1 MANEFRLPDIGEG
14 LVEVEIT
21 HWHVPVGGRVEVDQS
36 IVEVETEKA
45 VTDMPSPFAG
55 TVLYHGAAEGEVLP
69 VGEILFVVGEPGE
82 SWAPNQTADA
92 APSAD
97 DARPIVGTL
106 GSDADILPPRSGAQE
121 VSPAPAAPAGATPRA
136 EPHGNGPIVGP
147 LVRQLAGDLGVDL
160 QTVTGS
166 GPGGRIRRED
176 VLGAAPDAATS
187 TEAPPAREERASR
200 PVADDER
207 RPLSKLRRTIA
218 SNLTRSWT
226 EIPHVTSFWEVDATR
241 LLQMRDAIRARHDVR
256 VPIDALAILAV
267 VPALRAYPEFN
278 SSIDGDD
285 LVVHHRH
292 DIGVAIDAPDGLIVA
307 VVRDAAS
314 RGLLELTSEV
324 KRLGE
329 AARDRTLKPA
339 EVNGQTFT
347 VSNIGA
353 VSGGGHGT
361 PIIPLGTAA
370 VLGVGRVA
378 DKPVARDGRVEV
390 APVMPLSFSF
400 DHRIADGGTGRRFMS
415 MVVENLA
422 DPTLLLV

>member
-21 HWHVPVGGRVEVDQS
+21 HWHVPVGGRVEVDQV

-55 TVLYHGAAEGEVLP
+55 TVLHHGAAEGEVLP
-69 VGEILFVVGEPGE
+69 VGEILFVVGEPDE
-82 SWAPNQTADA
+82 SWTPDQPADP
-92 APSAD
+92 APSEE

-106 GSDADILPPRSGAQE
+106 GSDADILPPRPGAQE
-121 VSPAPAAPAGATPRA
+121 PSPAPAAPVGATART
-136 EPHGNGPIVGP
+136 ESHGNGPLVGP

-160 QTVTGS
+160 RTVTGS

-176 VLGAAPDAATS
+176 VLDASQSVTAT
-187 TEAPPAREERASR
+187 PAFASDAGHGNGR
-200 PVADDER
+200 VGDER

-241 LLQMRDAIRARHDVR
+241 LLQMRDAIRGRHDVR

-314 RGLLELTSEV
+314 RGLLDLTSEV

-422 DPTLLLV
+422 DPTLLLI

>member
-1 MANEFRLPDIGEG
+1 MAKEFRLPDIGEG

-21 HWHVPVGGRVEVDQS
+21 RWHVPVGGHVDADQS
-36 IVEVETEKA
+36 IVEVETDKA

-55 TVLYHGAAEGEVLP
+55 TVLHHGAAEGEVLA
-69 VGEILFVVGEPGE
+69 VGEVLFVVGEPGE
-82 SWAPNQTADA
+82 EWAPGTE
-92 APSAD
+92 PGSGSEHE
-97 DARPIVGTL
+97 ARPIVGTI
-106 GSDADILPPRSGAQE
+106 GDDADVLPPRPVGAAGS
-121 VSPAPAAPAGATPRA
+121 VSSSPVAPRPG
-136 EPHGNGPIVGP
+136 PHDNGPMVGP
-147 LVRQLAGDLGVDL
+147 LVRQLANDLGVDL
-160 QTVTGS
+160 LTVTGS
-166 GPGGRIRRED
+166 GPAGRIRRED
-176 VLGAAPDAATS
+176 VLSAVAPPDAATS
-187 TEAPPAREERASR
+187 TEIPQARDGRKGAPAG
-200 PVADDER
+200 DDER

-241 LLQMRDAIRARHDVR
+241 VMQARDAIRTRHDVR
-256 VPIDALAILAV
+256 VPIDALAIAAV

-285 LVVHHRH
+285 LVVHHRF

-307 VVRDAAS
+307 VVRDVAS
-314 RGLLELTSEV
+314 KGLLELTAEV

-329 AARDRTLKPA
+329 AARERTLNAA

-353 VSGGGHGT
+353 VAGGGHGT

-370 VLGVGRVA
+370 ILGVGRAV
-378 DKPVARDGRVEV
+378 DTPVARDGRVEV